1 MLREQ
6 VAASDVSYRGE
17 VLDILD
23 RTPVWIYD
31 AEGKIV
37 DGRKKRLMDLQGG
50 EPYRHMLE
58 HFFPDLRNSS
68 NTALYL
74 CVEAKG
80 PEKEQQQTVSG
91 ISGNGEAPRPDAT
104 GSADGSVSH
113 ATALPTESPMER
125 ISGPVHPFPKHVI
138 GLHAGYCASWLAS
151 YGLSSSTRPGYEAG
165 VTYRVGLSRR
175 LPFYFRTGLTF
186 VGKGYE
192 INGFDDSRTAM
203 NYLQIPIGIDYAVSL
218 GRRWAVVPGAGF
230 YYALGVGGKREIGRE
245 AVSVFGSQGGFSRH
259 DMGFSCGVDLAFSR
273 FSLGV
278 AYEAGLIDI
287 DKSDT
292 VYGNDSRMVGYKNV
306 RNRCF
311 LIRTGVNF

>member
-1 MLREQ
+1 MRVFYRRGFHDVDPSFRDNRARLDRFLNSVDRALKENRVGKIVIRSYASPDGTAKANERLSERRAEELKAYLVREGNVPAALVEHHAEGIAWGMLREQ
-6 VAASDVSYRGE
+6 VAASDVSYRSE

-80 PEKEQQQTVSG
+80 PEKEPQRTVSG

-113 ATALPTESPMER
+113 ATALPAESPMER
-125 ISGPVHPFPKHVI
+125 ISGPVHPFP
-138 GLHAGYCASWLAS
+138 
-151 YGLSSSTRPGYEAG
+151 
-165 VTYRVGLSRR
+165 
-175 LPFYFRTGLTF
+175 
-186 VGKGYE
+186 
-192 INGFDDSRTAM
+192 
-203 NYLQIPIGIDYAVSL
+203 
-218 GRRWAVVPGAGF
+218 
-230 YYALGVGGKREIGRE
+230 
-245 AVSVFGSQGGFSRH
+245 
-259 DMGFSCGVDLAFSR
+259 
-273 FSLGV
+273 
-278 AYEAGLIDI
+278 
-287 DKSDT
+287 
-292 VYGNDSRMVGYKNV
+292 
-306 RNRCF
+306 
-311 LIRTGVNF
+311 